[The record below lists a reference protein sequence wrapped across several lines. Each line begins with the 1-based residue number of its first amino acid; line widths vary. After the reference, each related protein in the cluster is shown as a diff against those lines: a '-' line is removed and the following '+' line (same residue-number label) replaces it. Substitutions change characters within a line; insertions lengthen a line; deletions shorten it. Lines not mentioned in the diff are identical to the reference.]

1 MARLGRGAR
10 RSCSAVYMRILQL
23 YVAAGSMRRRVAV
36 CNATIIYLQLLC
48 WELWVWLLLL
58 VLHAVHCINMCGA
71 MWYHVMLYIHVHA
84 HVDEAIMVPQYTR
97 TETERATTPY

>member
-58 VLHAVHCINMCGA
+58 VLHAVSTCA

>member
-1 MARLGRGAR
+1 
-10 RSCSAVYMRILQL
+10 MRILQL

-48 WELWVWLLLL
+48 WELWGWLLLL
-58 VLHAVHCINMCGA
+58 VLHAVQLYQQRNMCDVVPC
-71 MWYHVMLYIHVHA
+71 YVTYIHVHA